1 MILITGASGNVGGAV
16 LSEAVKTKATVRAMY
31 RSEADAAKAPG
42 GAGAEVVIADFG
54 NADSLRRAL
63 KGVETVFLVCS
74 PIPDLVKLESNVVD
88 ACREAGVRRIVKNSA
103 MGAGEVEGSF
113 PNWHKAVEERIEK
126 SGIPHT
132 ILRPD
137 TFMQNIPAFYAPT
150 IRTQG
155 MFYSAS
161 GNAHVGFIDVRDIAA
176 VAAKALTLGPE
187 ETRSHT
193 YELTGP
199 EGITY
204 ADLAERISRVTG
216 RAAKYVDLPP
226 AELKKGMLASGM
238 PEWQAEA
245 LIRLVG
251 YYTSRKH
258 EMLNDNVQK
267 ILGRPARNIDDFLRE
282 NANAF
287 GEQAAKA

>member
-16 LSEAVKTKATVRAMY
+16 LSEALKTQGKVRAMY
-31 RSEADAAKAPG
+31 RSQADAAKAPS
-42 GAGAEVVIADFG
+42 GAEVVIADF
-54 NADSLRRAL
+54 ADRESLPKAL
-63 KGVETVFLVCS
+63 KGVESVFLVCS

-88 ACREAGVRRIVKNSA
+88 ACKEAGVRRIVNNSA

-113 PNWHKAVEERIEK
+113 PNWHKAVEERIEA
-126 SGIPHT
+126 SGIAHT

-155 MFYSAS
+155 AFYSAS
-161 GNAHVGFIDVRDIAA
+161 KDSHIGFIDVRDIAA
-176 VAAKALTLGPE
+176 VAVKALTLGLQE
-187 ETRSHT
+187 VRSHT

-204 ADLAERISRVTG
+204 SELAARISRVAG
-216 RAAKYVDLPP
+216 RPVKYVDLPP
-226 AELKKGMLASGM
+226 ADLKKGMLGSGM

-251 YYTSRKH
+251 FYTSRKR
-258 EMLNDNVQK
+258 EVLNDNVKK
-267 ILGRPARNIDDFLRE
+267 ILGREARNINDFLRE
-282 NANAF
+282 NADAF
-287 GEQAAKA
+287 REQAAKA

>member
-16 LSEAVKTKATVRAMY
+16 LSEALKTQGKVRAMY
-31 RSEADAAKAPG
+31 RSQADAAKAPS
-42 GAGAEVVIADFG
+42 GAEVVIADF
-54 NADSLRRAL
+54 ADRESLPKAL
-63 KGVETVFLVCS
+63 KGVESVFLVCS

-88 ACREAGVRRIVKNSA
+88 ACKEAGVRRIVQNSA

-113 PNWHKAVEERIEK
+113 PNWHKAVEERIEA
-126 SGIPHT
+126 SGIAHT

-155 MFYSAS
+155 AFYSAS
-161 GNAHVGFIDVRDIAA
+161 KDSHIGFIDVRDIAA
-176 VAAKALTLGPE
+176 VAVKALTLGLQE
-187 ETRSHT
+187 VRSHT

-204 ADLAERISRVTG
+204 SELAARISRVAG
-216 RAAKYVDLPP
+216 RPVKYVDLPP
-226 AELKKGMLASGM
+226 ADLKKGMLGSGM

-251 YYTSRKH
+251 FYTSRKR
-258 EMLNDNVQK
+258 EVLNDNVKK
-267 ILGRPARNIDDFLRE
+267 ILGREARNINDFLRE
-282 NANAF
+282 NADAF
-287 GEQAAKA
+287 REQAAKA